1 MKRFLCVCALGLAV
15 VPAAAAPGAE
25 APVPDYATSGIA
37 DWATP
42 PPPTAEPAYRPPAPR
57 RLRLRNGLTVLVVE
71 NRVLPIFALT
81 LVVPGAG
88 AAFDPPERFG
98 LASLTADL
106 LDEGAGGLSALALA
120 EEEERLG
127 ADLELYADYDAGG
140 LSARGLSKNL
150 DGTLELV
157 AKLLAEPA
165 LAPSELERVRGD
177 RRTALQQRP
186 DRPREVAGLMLLAA
200 LYGGDRP
207 YGHAIAGTEAHL
219 AAISPGDVRRFY
231 EERWQPARATLILA
245 GDLDAERLVARLEPT
260 LGRWKATARSAP
272 ARLAGKPSRPPAPSL
287 LVAERVGAEQT
298 EVRVGLIGPARGD
311 PRFYAFEVLRTALGG
326 GFTSRLTQRLRE
338 DLGITYGASAVMDWR
353 VRPGPFFIG
362 TAIEAAQ
369 TASGVVEIFA
379 ILRDLASRELPPDE
393 LEKTKQSLIRAL
405 PAELESNLA
414 TTTALASLVQLGLP
428 PTWHATYAA
437 NLRKVTARQVRAAAA
452 SLLPVG
458 KLVVAAV
465 GDRAALDALAGALAP
480 LGYRPPPTWHDAAGA
495 RREPPR

>member
-1 MKRFLCVCALGLAV
+1 MRLLLCTLACGLVMTAPAGAA
-15 VPAAAAPGAE
+15 PAAPT
-25 APVPDYATSGIA
+25 PDYATSGIS

-42 PPPTAEPAYRPPAPR
+42 PPPTAEPAYRPPVPK

-81 LVVPGAG
+81 LVVQGAG
-88 AAFDPPERFG
+88 AAFDPPGRFG

-157 AKLLAEPA
+157 AKLLSDPA
-165 LAPSELERVRGD
+165 LAPGELERVRGD
-177 RRTALQQRP
+177 RKIALQQRR
-186 DRPREVAGLMLLAA
+186 DRPREVAGLMLSAA
-200 LYGGDRP
+200 LYGGDGP
-207 YGHAIAGTEAHL
+207 YGHAIAGNEAHL
-219 AAISPGDVRRFY
+219 AASTLADVQRFY
-231 EERWQPARATLILA
+231 QERWQPARATLILA
-245 GDLDAERLVARLEPT
+245 GDLDAAALVARLEPT
-260 LGRWKATARSAP
+260 LGRWKAKAP
-272 ARLAGKPSRPPAPSL
+272 AASAQLPAKLSRPPAPTL
-287 LVAERVGAEQT
+287 LLAERAGAEQT
-298 EVRVGLIGPARGD
+298 DLRVGLVGPRRGD

-338 DLGITYGASAVMDWR
+338 ELGITYGASAVMDWR
-353 VRPGPFFIG
+353 VRPGPFFVG
-362 TAIEAAQ
+362 TAIESAQ

-379 ILRDLASRELPPDE
+379 ILRDLASRELPPEE
-393 LEKTKQSLIRAL
+393 LEKTKQNLIRAL

-414 TTTALASLVQLGLP
+414 TTTALAALVQLGLP
-428 PTWHATYAA
+428 VTWHSTYAA
-437 NLRKVTARQVRAAAA
+437 NVRKVTGRQVRAAAA

-458 KLVVAAV
+458 KLAVAAV
-465 GDRAALDALAGALAP
+465 GDPAALDALVRALAP
-480 LGYRPPPTWHDAAGA
+480 LGYSAPPAMHDPAGA
-495 RREPPR
+495 PR